1 MRHASAVL
9 GRLAGWSGHAPRG
22 LAGAERAS
30 GLTGQPGRA
39 KDQAQAWQGS
49 SEARQILSA
58 VRLALGGRALTGAR
72 IVTTDARDRSRA
84 GGRCALARESLS
96 GCPAVVPKDPIGSQ
110 RPVPERP
117 YKSAMPDFLGERRR
131 RNGEHRAPGMGLAV
145 AAYLAGDH
153 PGQRTT
159 TASTNDQQVIRAAGD
174 TDQDPAS
181 LAPLHV
187 RLHQWIVRDF
197 SPDRDERIPEP
208 LGGGV
213 PPCLAQ
219 IARRLSPV
227 GAITARRHPGN
238 NRYQDG
244 IVGASHDLR
253 IAQCP
258 EAAR

>member
-1 MRHASAVL
+1 M
-9 GRLAGWSGHAPRG
+9 
-22 LAGAERAS
+22 
-30 GLTGQPGRA
+30 
-39 KDQAQAWQGS
+39 
-49 SEARQILSA
+49 
-58 VRLALGGRALTGAR
+58 
-72 IVTTDARDRSRA
+72 TTDARDRSRA

-96 GCPAVVPKDPIGSQ
+96 GCPAVVPEDPIGSQ

-117 YKSAMPDFLGERRR
+117 YESAVPDFLGERRR
-131 RNGEHRAPGMGLAV
+131 RDGEHRALGMGLAV

-159 TASTNDQQVIRAAGD
+159 AASTNDQQVIRAAGD

-181 LAPLHV
+181 LAALHV

-208 LGGGV
+208 LAGGV